1 MNLSLKQLRHNGENG
16 IRMAAHALTI
26 VLIIAVIG
34 SEVRTPV
41 GHFAMAGGVTMVF
54 AFLYFFGEGMRRAWP
69 RYAQYVWVVALTM
82 LWVAMLP
89 QSLVSIYLVFTL
101 YFLYLDV
108 LPDIAAITGIIGV
121 TILSILSQ
129 YPNITPGG
137 VLGPLTAA
145 FVTVG
150 IVFAFRALWRVSNQR
165 QKLIEE
171 LLETRNQLA
180 ETERAAGIAAERQRI
195 AHEIHDTLA
204 QGLSSIQMLLHVTEQ
219 EIKNLGVEEEKLEAP
234 LRKLE
239 IARHTA
245 ADNLSEARAMI
256 AALQPP
262 ALSKTS
268 LEDALVRVAQ
278 SFSACGTEF
287 TINVEGE
294 CHGEQLPMKTE
305 ATLLRIAQGAMSNVA
320 KHAQAKHCHVTIT
333 QEPNEVRL
341 DVVDDGVGF
350 DPAALSERPRGL
362 GHIGLDA
369 MRERAKEQGG
379 TVEVESEVGA
389 GAAISIALPVIS
401 KS

>member
-1 MNLSLKQLRHNGENG
+1 MNLSLKHLRHNGENG

-26 VLIIAVIG
+26 ILVIAVIG
-34 SEVRTPV
+34 SEVRSTV
-41 GHFAMAGGVTMVF
+41 GHAAMTIGTTLLFTFM
-54 AFLYFFGEGMRRAWP
+54 YFFGEGMRRTWP
-69 RYAQYVWVVALTM
+69 RYVQYLWVIALTM
-82 LWVAMLP
+82 IWVSMLP
-89 QSLVSIYLVFTL
+89 QSLVAIYLVFTL
-101 YFLYLDV
+101 YFLYLDA
-108 LPDIAAITGIIGV
+108 LPDMAAIVAVVGATV
-121 TILSILSQ
+121 LSILSQ

-137 VLGPLTAA
+137 VIGPLTAA

-150 IVFAFRALWRVSNQR
+150 IVYAFRALWRVSHQR
-165 QKLIEE
+165 QLLIEE
-171 LLETRNQLA
+171 LLETRSQLA

-219 EIKNLGVEEEKLEAP
+219 EIQNLGVEPDKLQAP

-256 AALQPP
+256 AALQPA

-268 LEDALVRVAQ
+268 LGAALERVAQ

-287 TINVEGE
+287 HIALEGE
-294 CHGEQLPMKTE
+294 CPGEQLPMKTE
-305 ATLLRIAQGAMSNVA
+305 AALLRMAQGAMSNVA
-320 KHAQAKHCHVTIT
+320 KHAQATQCHVTIT
-333 QEPNEVRL
+333 QEPHEVRL
-341 DVVDDGVGF
+341 DVVDNGIGF
-350 DPAALSERPRGL
+350 DPEALAERPRGL

-379 TVEVESEVGA
+379 TLVVESEPGA
-389 GAAISIALPVIS
+389 GSAISIALPVES
-401 KS
+401 KP